1 MRSKQEIRRLVRQR
15 KRAMTEAEIIEKS
28 TSLASRFLGAD
39 VYRRA
44 KTIYGYLPFNHEV
57 RTLPILEQA
66 LRDGKQVALPKCY
79 GDQMRFILVEDLSA
93 VASSAFG
100 APEPIADFP
109 VASDETALVLMPGV
123 AFDRSGHR
131 IGYGGGYYD
140 RFLAA
145 EPSHPTI
152 ALCYDFQI
160 FDHLETDAYD
170 IPVTL
175 VLWA

>member
-39 VYRRA
+39 AYRRA

-93 VASSAFG
+93 VAPSAFG
-100 APEPIADFP
+100 APEPVADFP

-170 IPVTL
+170 IPVNL
-175 VLWA
+175 VFWA